1 MVGIGMAMILTGIF
15 AIILYARK
23 RLFESRPFQLWCMA
37 MMPSGFIAILAGW
50 FVTEVGRQP
59 YTAYGIIRTSESV
72 SPVLGEYVALS
83 LLAFIIVYTLLFGA
97 ATYYIIKLIR
107 KGPDISDTSEKY
119 YSHSME
125 AAATKKG
132 TA

>member
-97 ATYYIIKLIR
+97 ATYYILKLIG
-107 KGPDISDTSEKY
+107 KGYERERY
-119 YSHSME
+119 QR
-125 AAATKKG
+125 
-132 TA
+132 